1 MDRIKK
7 LAELIRK
14 QDESLTFTML
24 EIGGVPLSNNPEP
37 FHRLVDL
44 FPGSQVYAFEVD
56 KAQCDKLNESS
67 KPGIKFYANALGQT
81 EETRSF
87 YETQHPMCSSLYEP
101 NEKLLKLFTNFEV
114 VHLKSVSQIETV
126 SLDFFAKDKNIPP
139 VDFIKIDIQGA
150 ELDVFKG
157 AVNVLK
163 DVVTIVSEVEFIPL
177 YVNQPLFGDVCSYL
191 SEQDLMFH
199 KFLGLAGRT
208 LSPIT
213 IDNNPNLATQ
223 HCWSDAVF
231 IRDIFKV
238 SDLTSVQLLKLSMLA
253 FLYGSP
259 DLTFHALQHFDKLM
273 GAKSSTS
280 FLNL

>member
-1 MDRIKK
+1 MDRITK

-14 QDESLTFTML
+14 LDESLTFTML

-44 FPGSQVYAFEVD
+44 FPGSEVYAFEVD
-56 KAQCDKLNESS
+56 KDQCDKLNQSS
-67 KPGIKFYANALGQT
+67 KLGIKFFANALGRA
-81 EETRSF
+81 EETRPF

-114 VHLKSVSQIETV
+114 VHLKSVRQIETV
-126 SLDFFAKDKNIPP
+126 SLDFFAKNNNIAP

-163 DVVTIVSEVEFIPL
+163 GVVTIVSEVEFIPL

-191 SEQDLMFH
+191 VD
-199 KFLGLAGRT
+199 
-208 LSPIT
+208 P
-213 IDNNPNLATQ
+213 
-223 HCWSDAVF
+223 
-231 IRDIFKV
+231 
-238 SDLTSVQLLKLSMLA
+238 
-253 FLYGSP
+253 
-259 DLTFHALQHFDKLM
+259 
-273 GAKSSTS
+273 
-280 FLNL
+280 